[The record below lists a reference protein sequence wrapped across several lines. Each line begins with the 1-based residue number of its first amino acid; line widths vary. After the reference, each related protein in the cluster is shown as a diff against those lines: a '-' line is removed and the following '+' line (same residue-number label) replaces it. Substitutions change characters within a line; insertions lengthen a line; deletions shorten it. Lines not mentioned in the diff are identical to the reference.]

1 MPTVVI
7 ADDSPTLRRIVG
19 MVLER
24 EGFTIVNAEDGVEA
38 VQAVFAHQPDCV
50 ILDVQMPRVS
60 GYVAARVL
68 KDDWQTSDIPVLL
81 LTSLDAASDR
91 YWGEHVGAEAFLTKD
106 FEAPDLVSTVR
117 GLVVAADEGRGGRER
132 LTPDTLELSDDDV
145 FGRVCDLL
153 DRKLFEAQVAAEMT
167 GIAGDVHGFEETVAA
182 VLHVLGKI
190 VDYDLA
196 SVLMLDDRTTYLTV
210 ARETSHAQYGEFFAA
225 VADDAAQLTGES
237 IGVHDLQARVADEQ
251 GNLGADDEGSM
262 ATFLSM
268 PLRARGRVVGV
279 LGLSSAV
286 KNAFGE
292 TSLNT
297 LRLVEAPAA
306 VVIDNARLSGFQPA

>member
-7 ADDSPTLRRIVG
+7 ADDSPTLRKIFG

-24 EGFTIVNAEDGVEA
+24 EGFTVVQAEDGVQG
-38 VQAVFAHQPDCV
+38 VQAAFAHQPDCI
-50 ILDVQMPRVS
+50 ILDVQMPRLS
-60 GYVAARVL
+60 GYGAARVL
-68 KDDWQTSDIPVLL
+68 KDDWQTADIPVLI
-81 LTSLDAASDR
+81 LTSLDNASDR
-91 YWGEHVGAEAFLTKD
+91 YWGEHVGADQFLGKD
-106 FEAPDLVSTVR
+106 IEAPELVKAVR
-117 GLVVAADEGRGGRER
+117 ALIVAGDESRGGRER
-132 LTPDTLELSDDDV
+132 LTPDTVELSDDDV

-167 GIAGDVHGFEETVAA
+167 GIAADVQGFEETVAA
-182 VLHVLGKI
+182 VLGVLGKI
-190 VDYDLA
+190 VEYDLA
-196 SVLMLDDRTTYLTV
+196 SVLMLDDRSTYLTV
-210 ARETSHAQYGEFFAA
+210 ARETSHAQYAEFFAGI
-225 VADDAAQLTGES
+225 ADTASQVTGQT
-237 IGVHDLQARVADEQ
+237 IGVHDLQVRVADA
-251 GNLGADDEGSM
+251 NDFLGSEDEGGM

-286 KNAFGE
+286 KSAFGE

-306 VVIDNARLSGFQPA
+306 VVIDNARLSGYQPA

>member
-7 ADDSPTLRRIVG
+7 ADDSPTMRRIVG

-24 EGFTIVNAEDGVEA
+24 EGFTVVQAEDGVQA
-38 VQAVFAHQPDCV
+38 VQAVFASQPDCV

-68 KDDWQTSDIPVLL
+68 KDDWQTADIPVIL

-91 YWGEHVGAEAFLTKD
+91 YWGEHVGAEAFMSKD
-106 FEAPDLVSTVR
+106 FEAPDLVTAVR
-117 GLVVAADEGRGGRER
+117 KHIVASDESRGGRER
-132 LTPDTLELSDDDV
+132 LTPDSLELTDDDV

-167 GIAGDVHGFEETVAA
+167 SIAGHVQGFEETIAA
-182 VLHVLGKI
+182 VLGVLGKI

-196 SVLMLDDRTTYLTV
+196 SVLMIDDRSTYLTV
-210 ARETSHAQYGEFFAA
+210 AKETSHTQYSEFFAGL
-225 VADDAAQLTGES
+225 ADTASQVTGEA
-237 IGVHDLQARVADEQ
+237 IGVHDLQVRVADAR
-251 GNLGADDEGSM
+251 NFLGSEDEGGM

-286 KNAFGE
+286 KSAFGE

-306 VVIDNARLSGFQPA
+306 MVIDNARLSGFQPA